1 MHGHAYVVM
10 AGYLTAYIYHP
21 SCSMVNL
28 YALAMRDHSTQVHL
42 HRTQVCM
49 AMHSRKSLITL
60 KLTLEGTT
68 EFIEHRLDQ
77 GLLRFQVCM
86 AMHT

>member
-28 YALAMRDHSTQVHL
+28 YAQAMRDHSTQVHL